1 MLEMALLLI
10 AAMAAAVI
18 GVVGPT
24 LGATVIIE
32 LGLGMLLVG
41 LVVGLM
47 TGFWYHVVL
56 YRTLAARMR
65 VPRRWWLAPSRLHEH
80 LSDAERHRVRPWYR
94 IGGLGFLLCVGGG
107 VVAIAGSLL
116 ARG

>member
-1 MLEMALLLI
+1 MLEMALVLVVLV
-10 AAMAAAVI
+10 AAGVI
-18 GVVGPT
+18 G
-24 LGATVIIE
+24 LGAPVLGPPLIIE

-56 YRTLAARMR
+56 YRTLAPKMAL
-65 VPRRWWLAPSRLHEH
+65 PRKWWLAPSRLHDH
-80 LSDAERHRVRPWYR
+80 LSDTEQDRVRPWYR
-94 IGGLGFLLCVGGG
+94 IGGLGFALCVGGG
-107 VVAIAGSLL
+107 LVAIAGSLL

>member
-10 AAMAAAVI
+10 AAVAAGVI
-18 GVVGPT
+18 GIVGPS

-56 YRTLAARMR
+56 YRTLASRMR
-65 VPRRWWLAPSRLHEH
+65 VPPKWWLAPSRLHEY
-80 LSDAERHRVRPWYR
+80 LSDAERDRVRPWYR